1 VRRLWIDTLL
11 PLLFCA
17 APAAVGGL
25 VFAAIPPS
33 ARTEY
38 LTRLRDSAVDWIILG
53 LGGVLFLAQ
62 TWIARRAMRWKENGF
77 DETAD
82 PWLNHLA
89 QAAEW
94 FPLLG
99 LIGTVAAILQTFG
112 TFGPGSKPAAE
123 EIIQKYG
130 PAITATG
137 SGLFMA
143 FLNIL
148 PSWVVI
154 AGRNLIRSLAGVA
167 PPPTAPAAVVPLLQA
182 IPPSAS
188 INPPPGG
195 RA

>member
-1 VRRLWIDTLL
+1 MRRFWIDTVL

-17 APAAVGGL
+17 IPLALAAL
-25 VFAAIPPS
+25 VASAIPAS
-33 ARTEY
+33 ARNEY
-38 LTRLRDSAVDWIILG
+38 LNRLRDSAIDWIILG
-53 LGGVLFLAQ
+53 LGTTLFLAQ
-62 TWIARRAMRWKENGF
+62 TWLARRALRWKETNF

-82 PWLNHLA
+82 QWISHLG

-112 TFGPGSKPAAE
+112 TFGPGSRPAAE

-148 PSWVVI
+148 PGWMVI
-154 AGRNLIRSLAGVA
+154 TGRNLIRSLAGAA
-167 PPPTAPAAVVPLLQA
+167 PQPMVPLTPA
-182 IPPSAS
+182 SPSAS
-188 INPPPGG
+188 INPQPGS

>member
-1 VRRLWIDTLL
+1 MRRLWIDTLL

-38 LTRLRDSAVDWIILG
+38 LTRLRDSPVDWIILG
-53 LGGVLFLAQ
+53 LGGVLFVAQ
-62 TWIARRAMRWKENGF
+62 TWIARRALRWKDTGF

-123 EIIQKYG
+123 EIIAKYG

-167 PPPTAPAAVVPLLQA
+167 PPPVTPAAAVVPLLQA
-182 IPPSAS
+182 APSAS
-188 INPPPGG
+188 IGPPPGG